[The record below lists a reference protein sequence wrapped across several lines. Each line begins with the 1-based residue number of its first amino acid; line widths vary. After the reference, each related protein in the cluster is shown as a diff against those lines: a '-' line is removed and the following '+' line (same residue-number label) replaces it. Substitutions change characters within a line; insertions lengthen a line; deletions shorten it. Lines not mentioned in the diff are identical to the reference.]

1 MRRSQCKGLIAVR
14 RLLWTRDAFL
24 RDSRLWK
31 KWYAVKQ
38 RLTYALSFPSQ
49 IILWITNLQIQKT
62 NKNYRHQSTGRDW
75 CDPIK
80 CWLVSHLKLPERYL
94 VCFGENYRVPWSITF
109 HSRLPVRL
117 GNRISPETKL
127 TIKLVVT
134 MAIFIPLNPPDP
146 GFWHSVGSSIDERQT
161 RSVGGPIKDEKSY
174 DLTGIARHFEQYIV
188 SVIFNLGKD

>member
-24 RDSRLWK
+24 RDSRLWE
-31 KWYAVKQ
+31 KWYE
-38 RLTYALSFPSQ
+38 
-49 IILWITNLQIQKT
+49 IQKT

-94 VCFGENYRVPWSITF
+94 VCFCENYRVPWSITF

-117 GNRISPETKL
+117 GDRISPETKL

-134 MAIFIPLNPPDP
+134 MAIFIPSNPPDP